1 MTDKTFPCSLC
12 SKVFETPQG
21 LGSHKFKQHN
31 VRGAGR
37 KPTPKL
43 STGRIVCTLCE
54 HEPEFDSKKCLGQ
67 HYRYE
72 HGGAKKARTK
82 VNGNGATKTVAHH
95 SSERPGGV
103 SLEEAIATLEA
114 EVMAQQ
120 QTILRLKE
128 LSRL

>member
-12 SKVFETPQG
+12 SKVFETSQG

-31 VRGAGR
+31 IRGAGR
-37 KPTPKL
+37 KPAPKL
-43 STGRIVCTLCE
+43 STGKIVCALCE

-82 VNGNGATKTVAHH
+82 VNDNGATKAVVHPPAK
-95 SSERPGGV
+95 SGGV

-114 EVMAQQ
+114 EVMATQ

-128 LSRL
+128 LSRI